1 MLKNIQLIINPYA
14 GRGTGARTG
23 PDIARELTRLG
34 FDCEA
39 RLTNERGHAVELA
52 REAAANGADCVAI
65 AGGDGSIHEAVNGL
79 MQAGGE
85 TPLAIMPV
93 GTGNDFAK
101 MFGSPQWQTVCS
113 HIAANRHRRVD
124 VGVCN
129 DRYFINGIGVG
140 FDAKV
145 ARAAN
150 GIQWLRGK
158 AVYGAALAQVLAFHH
173 DNPTV
178 RITTD
183 DHTFVLPITLLAA
196 ANGRVYG
203 GSFRISPQA
212 SVDDGALDIVIA
224 GNLSRLQILKLVP
237 HVLRGTHL
245 GLPHVR
251 FLRSR
256 KLTVESKTPLIVH
269 ADGEMLEDDTCVL
282 EMEVLPGR
290 LPVIA

>member
-1 MLKNIQLIINPYA
+1 MLKNIQLIINPHA
-14 GRGTGARTG
+14 GRGDGARSG
-23 PDIARELTRLG
+23 PEIARELSRLG

-39 RLTNERGHAVELA
+39 RLTNDRGHAIELA
-52 REAAANGADCVAI
+52 REAASNGADCVAI

-101 MFGSPQWQTVCS
+101 MFESPRWETVCNNL
-113 HIAANRHRRVD
+113 AGNRSRRVD

-129 DRYFINGIGVG
+129 GHHFINGIGIG

-150 GIQWLRGK
+150 AIHWLRGK
-158 AVYGAALAQVLAFHH
+158 MVYGAALAQVLAFHH
-173 DNPTV
+173 DNPSV

-183 DHTFVLPITLLAA
+183 EHSFVLPITLLAA

-212 SVDDGALDIVIA
+212 SINDGALDIVIA
-224 GNLSRLQILKLVP
+224 GNFSRWQILKLVP

-245 GLPHVR
+245 GLPGVR
-251 FLRSR
+251 FLRSAR
-256 KLTVESKTPLIVH
+256 LTVESKTPLVVH
-269 ADGEMLEDDTCVL
+269 ADGEMIEGDTRLLEI
-282 EMEVLPGR
+282 EILPGR
-290 LPVIA
+290 LAVIA